1 MNPMS
6 PKSRLLLV
14 DNDPEDIWMLVEHLE
29 ADYEVLCATSG
40 PEGLRIAFSEDPPDL
55 ILLDIMMPGLD
66 GYEICRQL
74 KADKQARDIPVI
86 FVSAKTKAS
95 EEVKGLELGA
105 QDYITKPFSIPVVR
119 ARINSVL
126 NLKKELDRR
135 LILKTRLEELNRQQ
149 VDQIEFKLRELRE
162 TRETLEVY
170 EQNYNFLLQKN
181 LVDKAIKTILVVD
194 DHPENIHVLVDNL
207 EGQYEVLCATSGKDA
222 LEIAFSEHPPDLILL
237 DIMMPG
243 MDGFEVCSRLKAR
256 VDTRDIPVIFVTA
269 CGEEMDETKGLDIG
283 AADFITKP
291 FSIPV
296 VKVRIKATLRLKE
309 EMDNRIALTR
319 KLEDLNRNLE
329 HRVKE
334 KTHALERAH
343 ADVKASELKYR
354 MIYENAVEGIF
365 QSTPDGCL
373 LDANPAL
380 AEILGYES
388 ADELISTVTD
398 IMQQIYYRP
407 ADRSLFNRIIGRDG
421 EISGLETQVKKKNH
435 QIIWALISAKAI
447 RDDTDDHIY
456 YQGFLTDITEHKHA
470 REALQTAHDE
480 LETRVATR
488 TAELVAAK
496 EEADAANRAKSDF
509 LARMSHEIRTP
520 IAAVTG
526 LTHVILKTRLTTDQR
541 DYLNKIQIASGKL
554 IDVINDILDFSKV
567 EAGRLE
573 LETCNFSL
581 NELLEQLID
590 MFSERVGQKD
600 LALVSSVDPEVPRQ
614 LRGDP
619 GRLAQI
625 LSNLIDNAEKF
636 TDEGEITVAVTVDH
650 TTPVMPNQVR
660 VKFCIHDTGIGIS
673 PDIIPI
679 LFEAFTQ
686 ANTAAQHSHKGTG
699 LGLAIC
705 ERLVHLMGGT
715 IWADSEPGQGSTYTF
730 TVVLE
735 KQAVEKPLTTTT
747 SSATEPT
754 NGTDEKLAMLNG
766 RRILLVEDH
775 PFNQDV
781 AIALLGNAGLIVDIA
796 NDGQAA
802 VEKITSREKHYD
814 AILMDIQMPVMDGYE
829 ATRKIREWEAEQ
841 LDWNNPGSLPM
852 APRQKIPI
860 VALTAHALKGDTNKC
875 LAAGMDDYISKPF
888 EERQLLQVLLKQIA
902 IKTDPSMG
910 SLESKPLD
918 PPSQAQA
925 AQGVQLDITG
935 SLARMGGRKYLY
947 VKMLGR
953 FTPEFGESAETITEC
968 LKSGDMETARRLAH
982 SIKSA
987 AGNIGATALFEA
999 SCNLEKSIA
1008 QNKET
1013 SDDCLMHF
1021 KHILNDTHTEIA
1033 KYLASESS
1041 QP

>member
-6 PKSRLLLV
+6 AKSRLLLV

-29 ADYEVLCATSG
+29 ADYEVLCATNG
-40 PEGLRIAFSEDPPDL
+40 PEGLKIAFSEDPPDL

-74 KADKQARDIPVI
+74 KADKHARNIPVI

-135 LILKTRLEELNRQQ
+135 LMLKTRLEELNRQQ
-149 VDQIEFKLRELRE
+149 VDQIELKLRELRE

-181 LVDKAIKTILVVD
+181 LLDKTVKTILVVD

-207 EGQYEVLCATSGKDA
+207 EGPYEVLCATSGKDA
-222 LEIAFSEHPPDLILL
+222 LEIAFSEQTPDLILL

-256 VDTRDIPVIFVTA
+256 VDTRDIPIIFVTA

-296 VKVRIKATLRLKE
+296 VKVRIKAALRLKA
-309 EMDNRIALTR
+309 EMDNRLALTR

-334 KTHALERAH
+334 KTKALEQAN
-343 ADVKASELKYR
+343 ANVKASELKYR

-373 LDANPAL
+373 LDANPSL
-380 AEILGYES
+380 AKILGYES
-388 ADELISTVTD
+388 ADELVSTVTD
-398 IMQQIYYRP
+398 IARQIYYRP
-407 ADRSLFNRIIGRDG
+407 EDRSLFKRIIARDG
-421 EISGLETQVKKKNH
+421 EIAGLETQVKKKDH
-435 QIIWALISAKAI
+435 QIIWVLISAKAI
-447 RDDTDDHIY
+447 RDETDDHIY

-470 REALQTAHDE
+470 QQALQTAHDE

-488 TAELVAAK
+488 TAELMAAK
-496 EEADAANRAKSDF
+496 EEADAANQAKSDF

-526 LTHVILKTRLTTDQR
+526 LTNVILKTRLTTGQR

-573 LETCNFSL
+573 LEACDFSL
-581 NELLEQLID
+581 HELLEQLID
-590 MFSERVGQKD
+590 MFSERVGQKS
-600 LALVSSVDPEVPRQ
+600 LALVSSVDPTIPRQ

-619 GRLAQI
+619 GRLTQI

-636 TDEGEITVAVTVDH
+636 TDEGEITVTVTVDH
-650 TTPVMPNQVR
+650 AAPVMPGQVR
-660 VKFCIHDTGIGIS
+660 LKFCIRDTGIGIS
-673 PDIIPI
+673 PDILPI

-686 ANTAAQHSHKGTG
+686 ADSATHHNQKGTG

-730 TVVLE
+730 TVVLD
-735 KQAVEKPLTTTT
+735 KQTVEKPLDTIIPE
-747 SSATEPT
+747 ATERADD
-754 NGTDEKLAMLNG
+754 TDKELAALNG

-781 AIALLGNAGLIVDIA
+781 AVALLENAGLIVDIA

-802 VEKITSREKHYD
+802 VRKITSAETDYD

-829 ATRKIREWEAEQ
+829 ATRKIREWEAEHREQ
-841 LDWNNPGSLPM
+841 RGIGSLP
-852 APRQKIPI
+852 AVPRKDIPI
-860 VALTAHALKGDTNKC
+860 IALTAHALKGETDKC

-888 EERQLLQVLLKQIA
+888 EERQLLHVLLTQIA

-910 SLESKPLD
+910 NRENKPPVAL
-918 PPSQAQA
+918 PHAQA
-925 AQGVQLDITG
+925 TPGPGLDIAG
-935 SLARMGGRKYLY
+935 ALGRMGGRKYLY

-953 FTPEFGESAETITEC
+953 FTPEFGDVAETIVEC
-968 LKSGDMETARRLAH
+968 LKNGDLETARRLAH

-999 SCNLEKSIA
+999 SHNLEKSIA
-1008 QNKET
+1008 RNEET
-1013 SDDCLMHF
+1013 PDDCLMHF
-1021 KHILNDTHTEIA
+1021 THTLNDTRTEIA
-1033 KYLASESS
+1033 RYLASEDPP
-1041 QP
+1041 Q